1 MSRHGRAPH
10 PHPVR
15 PEPGQW
21 LDKAVHWID
30 QSEREKPKDGVA
42 RLRWDQRMELQI
54 LRREAEGMI
63 RDKPGAKIKSGSP

>member
-1 MSRHGRAPH
+1 M
-10 PHPVR
+10 
-15 PEPGQW
+15 
-21 LDKAVHWID
+21 AVHWID